1 MERVNERPNE
11 TICVNVGVLLT
22 FEPLRF
28 LERYHEDGWVHEGAW
43 QRQGYVSLYCDSN
56 C

>member
-1 MERVNERPNE
+1 MERVYERPNE

-28 LERYHEDGWVHEGAW
+28 LGRYHEDGWVRINA
-43 QRQGYVSLYCDSN
+43 
-56 C
+56 